1 MILNINTT
9 CCRENDH
16 ERFLKK
22 GRFFWDTSYIYIY
35 LQACGL
41 IDVSPHTIDKIC
53 KKKYG
58 HTNWARINAISPEEI
73 AGNPCEI
80 DVEHG
85 VIFFKNKLMV

>member
-1 MILNINTT
+1 MIEEFEIDLIP
-9 CCRENDH
+9 E
-16 ERFLKK
+16 
-22 GRFFWDTSYIYIY
+22 DTGPPYEADEP
-35 LQACGL
+35 QVL